1 MKDTKSGELSSK
13 LVSNHTSLTSNLKHN
28 LLAYMSNI
36 TQKELAD
43 KSGIS
48 FDTLKNLLYQN
59 PKDCKLSTAASL
71 AHALNLTIDELV
83 GADTLSEED
92 ESCIRMFRSMPEH
105 YQYFVRWFICRQY
118 QVMKSGYRQA
128 RKTIPIMDLDEHTDG
143 TFHISGNLH
152 SLDITDIP
160 ANIKP
165 QIFCGLSVNTNYYMP
180 FCSPFD
186 TLLIANDRPPKANEN
201 SVIVYGDN
209 VFIAR
214 RSPFPNASGV
224 HEYYSIR
231 DGKFRC
237 LETDID
243 DVLRYIPYVFKPRW

>member
-1 MKDTKSGELSSK
+1 MQA
-13 LVSNHTSLTSNLKHN
+13 V
-28 LLAYMSNI
+28 
-36 TQKELAD
+36 
-43 KSGIS
+43 
-48 FDTLKNLLYQN
+48 
-59 PKDCKLSTAASL
+59 
-71 AHALNLTIDELV
+71 
-83 GADTLSEED
+83 
-92 ESCIRMFRSMPEH
+92 
-105 YQYFVRWFICRQY
+105 
-118 QVMKSGYRQA
+118 SGYRQA

-243 DVLRYIPYVFKPRW
+243 DVLGYIPYVFKPRC

>member
-118 QVMKSGYRQA
+118 PATAKPEKLSLSWTWMNTQMGHFTFPATYILSTSLTFRQ
-128 RKTIPIMDLDEHTDG
+128 T
-143 TFHISGNLH
+143 
-152 SLDITDIP
+152 
-160 ANIKP
+160 
-165 QIFCGLSVNTNYYMP
+165 
-180 FCSPFD
+180 
-186 TLLIANDRPPKANEN
+186 
-201 SVIVYGDN
+201 
-209 VFIAR
+209 
-214 RSPFPNASGV
+214 
-224 HEYYSIR
+224 
-231 DGKFRC
+231 
-237 LETDID
+237 
-243 DVLRYIPYVFKPRW
+243 